1 MDKGFSVE
9 LYDKRY
15 VKSISLSNESHDR
28 VLIDGVL
35 GQLSSVNIIEDAVL
49 EFNGKNGVIRIDVDP
64 DLLRKSLLKQCEG
77 QGSDSG
83 AKMVEKR

>member
-1 MDKGFSVE
+1 MDEGFSVE

-35 GQLSSVNIIEDAVL
+35 GQLLSVNIIEDAVL
-49 EFNGKNGVIRIDVDP
+49 EFNGENGVIRIDVDP
-64 DLLRKSLLKQCEG
+64 DLLRKSLLKHCEG